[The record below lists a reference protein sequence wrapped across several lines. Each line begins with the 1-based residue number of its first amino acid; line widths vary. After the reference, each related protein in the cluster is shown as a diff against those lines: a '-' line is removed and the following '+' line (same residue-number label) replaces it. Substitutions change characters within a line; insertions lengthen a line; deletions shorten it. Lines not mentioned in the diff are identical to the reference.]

1 MKLIE
6 SIIVKALC
14 FSSVFLISPAYSWT
28 PCTPFCDVGCTGV
41 AVNSMMAQAAS
52 GYANAAAGYQNLSGQ
67 IISSN
72 TNTLSFGQDV
82 TTNLIDNH
90 RDVVAGWD
98 AYLKTVAL
106 TIEKEAVSTAN
117 STDASIGSSINLT
130 KGYLSA
136 QWDIE
141 LDRNFNTSIT
151 QPIDG
156 VVGANRAATLKII
169 SVKKHQLIDS
179 NNRLFGT
186 FLTEDNIGNKKID
199 SLLLA
204 SIVEDNAE
212 ELVALSN
219 NDSISLDG
227 IEAINKVFFSYLK
240 YGVNNSPNT
249 LLNNSNYENIKS
261 KLLVGFL
268 QEVLHERAM
277 LGGNEW
283 MTGHVTP
290 VPNDAVSMSTALSA
304 PIEGRHLSEE
314 WFSEKGSA
322 SPAGLYR
329 DLVYM
334 SREGLATRA
343 RYNAVKSKLNTLRA
357 LDMAEALRKAKVSIT
372 P

>member
-82 TTNLIDNH
+82 T
-90 RDVVAGWD
+90 
-98 AYLKTVAL
+98 
-106 TIEKEAVSTAN
+106 
-117 STDASIGSSINLT
+117 
-130 KGYLSA
+130 